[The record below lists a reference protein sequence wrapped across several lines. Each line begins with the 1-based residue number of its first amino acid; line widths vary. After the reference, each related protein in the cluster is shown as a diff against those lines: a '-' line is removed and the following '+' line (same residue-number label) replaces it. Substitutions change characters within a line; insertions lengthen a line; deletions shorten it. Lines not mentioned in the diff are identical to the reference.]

1 MTTMK
6 NPPYPGL
13 IVEDCLDSLNISI
26 AEGAR
31 ELGVPAQILSDII
44 AGKSAITPEM
54 AVRLEMVIGS
64 TAEMWMR
71 MQVSYDLS
79 KVREEKQF
87 NNLKRLKEP
96 ARNDA
101 KA

>member
-13 IVEDCLDSLNISI
+13 LVEDCLDSLNISI
-26 AEGAR
+26 DEGAKA
-31 ELGVPAQILSDII
+31 LGVSPQILSDII
-44 AGKSAITPEM
+44 AGNSAITPEM
-54 AVRLEMVIGS
+54 AIRLEMVIGS
-64 TAEMWMR
+64 TAEMWLR

-79 KVREEKQF
+79 KVREQKHF
-87 NNLKRLKEP
+87 DLKRLEKP
-96 ARNDA
+96 APSDA